1 MKTWQWLGY
10 LGLIPFVAC
19 LWLFN
24 ASIDSALN
32 QTLFNPQQAFIFYS
46 AIILSFLAG
55 ALWRKDTLSQ
65 DTKMQ
70 IFSNLLCLYAFVCL
84 FIPTFYAL
92 IFLPIGYLSL
102 FLVEHRFCNNKE
114 HGYTHSYFTMRLILS
129 VLVILLHVI
138 ALVSWF

>member
-24 ASIDSALN
+24 APIDSALN

-70 IFSNLLCLYAFVCL
+70 IFSNQ
-84 FIPTFYAL
+84 
-92 IFLPIGYLSL
+92 
-102 FLVEHRFCNNKE
+102 R
-114 HGYTHSYFTMRLILS
+114 
-129 VLVILLHVI
+129 
-138 ALVSWF
+138 